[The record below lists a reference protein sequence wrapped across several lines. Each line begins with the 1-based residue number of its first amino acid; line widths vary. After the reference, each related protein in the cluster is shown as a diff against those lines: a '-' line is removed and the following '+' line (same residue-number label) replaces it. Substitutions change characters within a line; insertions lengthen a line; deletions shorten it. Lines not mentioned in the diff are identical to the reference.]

1 MAEQI
6 RQEFVIDAADALR
19 DLETLMKRFKALSD
33 SLGSYTRTATEF
45 NRSAGKVVR
54 ALIKIKEE
62 AKSAADQLAR
72 VSKTKGIVP
81 RAAPTA
87 GARGAGARG
96 AGAGV
101 DPKKTKQAAAS
112 MEQLRAAA
120 AKIFS
125 GAAIQNQKQFQV
137 GLNELVA
144 GFHRTGGTVDDFK
157 AKIRKLDERI
167 NGSKARMTAAMRAI
181 GKSAKQNLN
190 TKPMHN
196 FTVSWKTMV
205 RIVTTQLIV
214 RSLNAIRQ
222 AMIEAVQGSIEF
234 QRSIAEIG
242 TIANDAYGS
251 LGDIAKIVR
260 ETSDEFGKGHIDV
273 AEGLYQTLSNQVGNA
288 TESLHVF
295 NTAQKLSIAAVS
307 STEDSVNLLTAAL
320 NSFDISTTR
329 SEEVAAKLFKT
340 VELGRTRISELANT
354 FGRIGP
360 LAHSLGISLEE
371 TLAAI
376 ATITIQGTRTAES
389 LTQVR
394 GVMQAMLKPSDNL
407 KKSFKELGVANAEQ
421 LIATYGFQGALV
433 ELQKTVGTSSSEM
446 GKLIRRVRGLLGA
459 ITLASQDAET
469 FVDNLRQIGETS
481 SELLEKKY
489 KLVFETPG
497 AELARE
503 FNKLKNILVEDVG
516 RALVNTTLYAFE
528 LAKGMKTVL
537 STTVTY
543 GSVLGIFFAL
553 QSTKLKFLAIE
564 ILAWIQLRYEIVA
577 AKIATLSFSKA
588 SVIAAAKSAVAW
600 AAAAAPIA
608 LVATILTLFTYN
620 LKKSADEVHA
630 MNKALFDLIKNQY
643 EYNKALSSRALQQQL
658 TLQKKIN
665 ALNVSDT
672 LKTITAVQRAY
683 QKQSTI
689 VAEIHKREVE
699 TTKAKFQNILEALE
713 DYQSRYEDIAKD
725 AAESISESQDRIYDI
740 NRQGEDDKY
749 QRSIRF
755 LGSQEKVHAQQ
766 KRILEL
772 NREAQALLITGDPKK
787 IERALALYGD
797 AEKIYSKLKDL
808 AWDQLEPLE
817 KAYKAGELTR
827 AQFGNLRKARLAD
840 NQALKLG
847 TNLTRARLAA
857 ERQLQAVEQQRQR
870 VAEQRAE
877 QLKSLNK
884 QFQSQFDIIFDNM
897 NQFDKANKRLSAD
910 ELQDQASTRARAF
923 ASIRNLAKEL
933 PEFDYK
939 DFFGLAQLSS
949 ELDNAFS
956 NKELTIAEDSIN
968 RMGQTIAEA
977 FTGYLGPALE
987 AQMRELSRIMGVTF
1001 DPTRGFEGLSNA
1013 YVEAGKNADQ
1023 LGEKLL
1029 EIKTT
1034 ENAIL
1039 AARRLGEQALII
1051 SGTIKDRPWNRKELG
1066 EVIDLIGKMK
1076 QGVDLT
1082 NDEWTLL
1089 NQKIKEIEGSWDQFG
1104 DDSADM
1110 ARGLRIMRDSA
1121 AEVLVA
1127 TKTLNEQQ
1135 AAYNKLGGD
1144 PLLANTQAALAASAD
1159 HRVETLKAIPSLR
1172 KLEDVA
1178 IEQTKTLEGEL
1189 ATIQQQRLSDSLLAI
1204 ETWKQ
1209 AQLTAYEDIAR
1220 KMQHERMF
1228 LPTDTTG
1235 AQGKKLGGLL
1245 QGYAKG
1251 GLIKQLSYL
1260 AKGNLARGTD
1270 TIPAMLSPGEF
1281 VMNSK
1286 STRRFFSQLVAMNSG
1301 RSPIF
1306 RQDGGSVTNVTVGD
1320 VNITGSSAKASAH
1333 QQGRQVVAVIKR
1345 EMRRGTSSF

>member
-33 SLGSYTRTATEF
+33 SLGSFTRTATEF

-54 ALIKIKEE
+54 ALKKIKEE

-72 VSKTKGIVP
+72 VSKTKGILP
-81 RAAPTA
+81 RAAPTT
-87 GARGAGARG
+87 GVRGAGA
-96 AGAGV
+96 AGTGV
-101 DPKKTKQAAAS
+101 DLKKVKQAAAS

-125 GAAIQNQKQFQV
+125 GAPIQNQKQFQA

-144 GFHRTGGTVDDFK
+144 GFHRTGGTVDEFK
-157 AKIRKLDERI
+157 EKVRKLDERMH
-167 NGSKARMTAAMRAI
+167 GSKARMTAAMRAI
-181 GKSAKQNLN
+181 GKSTKKNLD
-190 TKPMHN
+190 TKPIHN
-196 FTVSWKTMV
+196 FTVSWKTMA

-251 LGDIAKIVR
+251 LSDIAKIVR
-260 ETSDEFGKGHIDV
+260 ETSDEFGKGRIDV

-288 TESLHVF
+288 TESFHVF

-307 STEDSVNLLTAAL
+307 STEDAVNLLTAAL

-329 SEEVAAKLFKT
+329 SEEIAAKLFKT
-340 VELGRTRISELANT
+340 VELGRTRVSELADT

-407 KKSFKELGVANAEQ
+407 KKSFKEMGVANAEQ

-433 ELQKTVGTSSSEM
+433 ELQRTVGKSSSEM

-469 FVDNLRQIGETS
+469 FVDNLRQIDETS
-481 SELLEKKY
+481 AALLEKKY

-497 AELARE
+497 EELARE
-503 FNKLKNILVEDVG
+503 FNKLKNILVEDIG
-516 RALVNTTLYAFE
+516 RALVDTTLYAFD
-528 LAKGMKTVL
+528 LAKGMKAVL
-537 STTVTY
+537 SATVTY
-543 GSVLGIFFAL
+543 GTILGIFFGL
-553 QSTKLKFLAIE
+553 QSTKLKLLATE
-564 ILAWIQLRYEIVA
+564 IVLWTKARYAIVA

-588 SVIAAAKSAVAW
+588 SVIAAAKSTVAW

-608 LVATILTLFTYN
+608 LVATILALFTYN
-620 LKKSADEVHA
+620 LKKSASEVHA
-630 MNKALFDLIKNQY
+630 MNEALVDIIKNQY

-672 LKTITAVQRAY
+672 LKTIAAMQRAY

-689 VAEIHKREVE
+689 VAELHKREVD

-797 AEKIYSKLKDL
+797 AEKIYGNLKDL
-808 AWDQLEPLE
+808 VWDQLEPLE

-827 AQFGNLRKARLAD
+827 AQFGNLKKARLAD

-847 TNLTRARLAA
+847 TNLTKARLAA

-910 ELQDQASTRARAF
+910 ELQKQASARARAF

-968 RMGQTIAEA
+968 KMGETIAKA
-977 FTGYLGPALE
+977 FTNYLGPALE
-987 AQMRELSRIMGVTF
+987 AQMRELSRVMGVTF

-1029 EIKTT
+1029 EIKVT

-1039 AARRLGEQALII
+1039 AARRQGEQSLIAA
-1051 SGTIKDRPWNRKELG
+1051 SAIKDRPWSRAALG
-1066 EVIDLIGKMK
+1066 EAIDLIGKMK
-1076 QGVDLT
+1076 QGMDLT
-1082 NDEWTLL
+1082 NNEWSLL
-1089 NQKIKEIEGSWDQFG
+1089 NQRIQDVDNAWDQIG
-1104 DDSADM
+1104 DDSDDM
-1110 ARGLRIMRDSA
+1110 AKQLRIMRDSA

-1127 TKTLNEQQ
+1127 TKTLSEQRTEFT
-1135 AAYNKLGGD
+1135 KLGGD
-1144 PLLANTQAALAASAD
+1144 TQLSNIQAALTASAD
-1159 HRVETLKAIPSLR
+1159 RRVEALKAMPSLR
-1172 KLEDVA
+1172 KQEDVA

-1189 ATIQQQRLSDSLLAI
+1189 ATIQQKRLSDSLLAI
-1204 ETWKQ
+1204 DTWKQ
-1209 AQLTAYEDIAR
+1209 AQLTAFEDVAA
-1220 KMQHERMF
+1220 KMHQEKMF
-1228 LPTDTTG
+1228 LPTDITGG
-1235 AQGKKLGGLL
+1235 AQGKKLGGLIHGFA
-1245 QGYAKG
+1245 QG
-1251 GLIKQLSYL
+1251 GLIKQLAYL
-1260 AKGNLARGTD
+1260 AKGNLVRGTD

-1306 RQDGGSVTNVTVGD
+1306 REDGGSVTNVTVGD
-1320 VNITGSSAKASAH
+1320 VNINGSSTKASAY